1 MTFFKSD
8 PVNILPAK
16 VEKPWGYELIY
27 AKTEKYVGKILYV
40 FKGQQLSLQ
49 YHRIKDET
57 MYMLKGTAELSIGQ
71 VRRET
76 HTKVF
81 SAGMTYRIEPG
92 IVHRLTAL
100 EDCEVLEVSTPEL
113 SDVVRLKD
121 RYGRI

>member
-1 MTFFKSD
+1 MFLKPD
-8 PVNILPAK
+8 PIDNLPLK

-57 MYMLKGTAELSIGQ
+57 MYMLKGAAELSIGQ
-71 VRRET
+71 VRREIR
-76 HTKVF
+76 TKAF
-81 SAGMTYRIEPG
+81 STGMTYRIEPG
-92 IVHRLTAL
+92 VVHRLTAI

-113 SDVVRLKD
+113 SDVVRLQD
-121 RYGRI
+121 RYGRT